1 MQHTSRTR
9 RTSLEALRIK
19 GGLLALIFLLAAGS
33 LHAQGSA
40 RVVGKVTEK
49 GSGEP
54 LIGANLIFEGT
65 SIGAVADLS
74 GNFTI
79 NGAPLGR
86 RVLVVSYIGY
96 KSTEVEVNLTSGQVF
111 TLNVELEWQGVV
123 GQDVIVTA
131 QARGQL
137 SAINQQR
144 TSNTISNIV
153 SSDRIQE
160 IPDVNAAESVGRLP
174 GISIQRSGG
183 EANRIAIRGLS
194 PKYNTVTVNGVRV
207 PSTGDN
213 DRSVDLSLVSS
224 NMLDG
229 IEVTK
234 ALTPDKDADALGG
247 SVDLRLRSAPDKMLV
262 DMQMQGGYTALQD
275 TYDNYKFVGTLSNRF
290 LSEKKLGAILT
301 VNADS
306 YNRSADQFSGGYEL
320 FANPQNNNL
329 LEPTV
334 TSLNLQENSV
344 RRSRFG
350 GSLLVDYQIPKGRIT
365 ANAFHNELVNDW
377 TQRRNGLELSNIRHM
392 YAFSDNY
399 TTTSITTLGLG
410 AEQAFR
416 WFEYDVS
423 VSNVNSRN
431 ESPENY
437 SWDFMEESA
446 SPSPTAMRFISPDSV
461 VTRFYNNIDNTF
473 FNNLGI
479 NSSDTREDEIT
490 FQGNVKVPFRLW
502 FITGFVKAGGK
513 LYEKN
518 RAYDREAYGIG
529 LYYGGSMALRN
540 IIAQELP
547 ELGLT
552 TNMNRFGLTYF
563 QDDYTR
569 SNFLNGNYPLGY
581 TLDAAKLRSVTEV
594 ARPYMNYSGQNSLG
608 NDYDGFERI
617 TAGYAMTQINLG
629 KYVMFMP
636 GFRYEEEHTRY
647 NAKFVLGA
655 EDRPAEFAVSYRDT
669 STTRRNSFL
678 LPMVHLQIKPTEWL
692 NVRLAYTESIT
703 RPDYRQFAPIT
714 YVSQFRDWATA
725 PNTTLKTANARN
737 YDASVSI
744 YNNHLGFFTASAFYK
759 EMDNMIWGVSFPLL
773 AGQTI
778 LPEINIPGLTGAP
791 RINTSLN
798 NEYMATIKGVEFDW
812 QTSFWYLPSLL
823 KGLVLNVNYTI
834 LESETK
840 YPQFYTQL
848 VPIVPR
854 PNRPPFTRTVIVDTF
869 RVGRMFDQPSNIANM
884 TIGYD
889 FKGFSARL
897 SYLFQADV
905 LRGLASNPEGDTF
918 TADYYRWDLALKQ
931 KLPMNFQVYANFNNL
946 NNRADRNFQSSIGAY
961 PTFVEYYG
969 FTMDLGV
976 RYTF

>member
-1 MQHTSRTR
+1 MVK
-9 RTSLEALRIK
+9 LEALRYK
-19 GGLLALIFLLAAGS
+19 LGLMALILLSSAAS
-33 LHAQGSA
+33 LMAQGSA
-40 RVVGKVTEK
+40 RIIGKVTEK

-54 LIGANLIFEGT
+54 LIGANLIFQGT

-74 GNFTI
+74 GSYTI

-96 KSTEVEVNLTSGQVF
+96 KTTDVVVNLTSGQVL

-247 SVDLRLRSAPDKMLV
+247 SVDLRLRNAPDKMLV
-262 DMQMQGGYTALQD
+262 DMQMQGGYTALQNV
-275 TYDNYKFVGTLSNRF
+275 YDNYKFVGTLSNRF
-290 LSEKKLGAILT
+290 LSGKKLGAILT
-301 VNADS
+301 LNADS

-350 GSLLVDYQIPKGRIT
+350 GSLLIDYQIPKGRIT

-410 AEQAFR
+410 AEQKFR
-416 WFEYDVS
+416 WLEYDLS
-423 VSNVNSRN
+423 VSNVSSSNKA
-431 ESPENY
+431 PENFT
-437 SWDFMEESA
+437 WDFMEESA
-446 SPSPTAMRFISPDSV
+446 SPSPTSMRFISPDSV

-473 FNNLGI
+473 FNNLGV
-479 NSSDTREDEIT
+479 NSFKTKEQEIT
-490 FQGNVKVPFRLW
+490 FQGNVKVPFRLG
-502 FITGFVKAGGK
+502 FISGYVKAGGK
-513 LYEKN
+513 MYEKN
-518 RAYDREAYGIG
+518 REYDREAYGIG

-552 TNMNRFGLTYF
+552 TNMNRFGLSYF

-569 SNFLNGNYPLGY
+569 TNFLNGQYPLGY
-581 TLDAAKLRSVTEV
+581 TLDAAKLRSVTDV
-594 ARPYMNYSGQNSLG
+594 ARQYMNYSGQNSLG

-617 TAGYAMTQINLG
+617 TAGYGMTQINLG
-629 KYVMFMP
+629 KFVTFMP

-655 EDRPAEFAVSYRDT
+655 EDRPIQFGVNYKDT
-669 STTRRNSFL
+669 TTTRRNSFL
-678 LPMVHLQIKPTEWL
+678 LPMVHLQIKPTDWL
-692 NVRLAYTESIT
+692 NLRLAYTESIT

-725 PNTTLKTANARN
+725 PNTKLKTANARN
-737 YDASVSI
+737 YDASLSI
-744 YNNHLGFFTASAFYK
+744 YNNHVGFFTVSAFYK

-773 AGQTI
+773 PNQTI
-778 LPEINIPGLTGAP
+778 LPEIKIPGLTGVP

-798 NEYMATIKGVEFDW
+798 NDYLATVKGIEFDW
-812 QTSFWYLPSLL
+812 QTSFWYLPSFL
-823 KGLVLNVNYTI
+823 KGLVLNVNYTL

-840 YPQFYTQL
+840 YPQFYTVL
-848 VPIVPR
+848 EPIVPR
-854 PNRPPFTRTVIVDTF
+854 PARPPFTRTVIVDTF

-884 TIGYD
+884 TVGYD

-918 TADYYRWDLALKQ
+918 TADYMRWDLALKQ

>member
-1 MQHTSRTR
+1 MMYILLNR
-9 RTSLEALRIK
+9 LEALRFK
-19 GGLLALIFLLAAGS
+19 GLQLVLILLVMTGS
-33 LHAQGSA
+33 LHAQGTA
-40 RVVGKVTEK
+40 RVIGKVTEK
-49 GSGEP
+49 GSDEL
-54 LIGANLIFEGT
+54 LIGANLIFQGT
-65 SIGAVADLS
+65 SIGAVTDLS
-74 GNFTI
+74 GTYTI
-79 NGAPLGR
+79 NGAPTGLKT
-86 RVLVVSYIGY
+86 LVVSYIGY
-96 KSTEVEVNLTSGQVF
+96 KTIELELNLTSGEVH

-213 DRSVDLSLVSS
+213 DRSVDLSLISS

-247 SVDLRLRSAPDKMLV
+247 SVDLRLRNAPDKMLI
-262 DMQMQGGYTALQD
+262 DMQMQGGYTALQN
-275 TYDNYKFVGTLSNRF
+275 TYNNYKFVGTLSNRF
-290 LSEKKLGAILT
+290 LRGKTLGAIFTL
-301 VNADS
+301 NADS

-320 FANPQNNNL
+320 FPNPQNNNV

-344 RRSRFG
+344 RRSRVG
-350 GSLLVDYQIPKGRIT
+350 GSLLIDYQIPKGRIT
-365 ANAFHNELVNDW
+365 GNAFHNELVNDW

-392 YAFSDNY
+392 YAYSDNY
-399 TTTSITTLGLG
+399 NTTSVTTFGLGL
-410 AEQAFR
+410 EQDFS
-416 WFEYDVS
+416 WLSYDLG
-423 VSNVNSRN
+423 VSNVSSIN
-431 ESPENY
+431 ESPENF

-461 VTRFYNNIDNTF
+461 VSRFYNNIDNTF
-473 FNNLGI
+473 FNTMAI
-479 NSSDTREDEIT
+479 NTTKAKEDEIT
-490 FQGNVKVPFRLW
+490 FQGHVKMPFRL
-502 FITGFVKAGGK
+502 GFLNGYVKAGGK

-518 RAYDREAYGIG
+518 RSYDREQIGIG
-529 LYYGGSMALRN
+529 LYYGGSQALRN
-540 IIAQELP
+540 IIAAELP

-552 TNMNRFGLTYF
+552 ANMNRFGLSFF
-563 QDDYTR
+563 QDDYAR
-569 SNFLNGNYPLGY
+569 GNFLNGQYPLGY
-581 TLDAAKLRSVTEV
+581 SLDAGKMRQVTDV
-594 ARPYMNYSGQNSLG
+594 SRPYMNYSGQNSLG

-617 TAGYAMTQINLG
+617 TAGYAMTEINLG

-647 NAKFVLGA
+647 SAKFVLGSA
-655 EDRPAEFAVSYRDT
+655 DLPVGNVVNYKDT
-669 STTRRNSFL
+669 TTTRRNSFL
-678 LPMVHLQIKPTEWL
+678 LPMVHLQIKPTQWL
-692 NVRLAYTESIT
+692 NIRLAYTESIT

-737 YDASVSI
+737 YDVSLSI
-744 YNNHLGFFTASAFYK
+744 YENHLGFFTVSGFYK

-773 AGQTI
+773 PNQTI
-778 LPEINIPGLTGAP
+778 LPDILIPGLTGVP

-798 NEYMATIKGVEFDW
+798 NKYLATVKGVEFDW

-840 YPQFYTQL
+840 YPQFYTVL
-848 VPIVPR
+848 EPIVPR

-884 TIGYD
+884 TVGYD

-931 KLPMNFQVYANFNNL
+931 QLPMKFQIYANFNNL